1 MLKESIYNM
10 IGMMKMYSSAPYKK
24 PASRKTFT
32 KQTYIKVPVSGIFH
46 SKHKAG
52 EQVKKA
58 KIWATLRMSSEFTS
72 KISAPESGMILYKIG
87 TPPVNK
93 GETMFCITW

>member
-1 MLKESIYNM
+1 
-10 IGMMKMYSSAPYKK
+10 MYSSAPYKK

-32 KQTYIKVPVSGIFH
+32 KQTYIKVSVSGIFY
-46 SKHKAG
+46 SKNKAG
-52 EQVKKA
+52 EYVKKGDDLGY
-58 KIWATLRMSSEFTS
+58 ITDEFGNLLQ
-72 KISAPESGMILYKIG
+72 KISTPESGMILYKIG

>member
-1 MLKESIYNM
+1 M

-24 PASRKTFT
+24 PAPRKTFT

-52 EQVKKA
+52 EYVKKGEDLGY
-58 KIWATLRMSSEFTS
+58 ITDEFGNLLQ

-93 GETMFCITW
+93 GETMFCITS